1 MLSSYHPCHWTSL
14 AMTSQD
20 NIYNLFNEIH
30 QDLKYILDKYNS
42 SKLSK
47 TDNAKLQQIVKQLQL
62 LRIEINRTLDT
73 QRQSKEQQN
82 LSQYFNN

>member
-1 MLSSYHPCHWTSL
+1 
-14 AMTSQD
+14 MTSQD

>member
-1 MLSSYHPCHWTSL
+1 
-14 AMTSQD
+14 MTSQD

-47 TDNAKLQQIVKQLQL
+47 TDNAKLQQIVKQLQQ
-62 LRIEINRTLDT
+62 LRIEINRVLNT
-73 QRQSKEQQN
+73 QQQSKEQQN

>member
-1 MLSSYHPCHWTSL
+1 MNTE
-14 AMTSQD
+14 D
-20 NIYNLFNEIH
+20 NIYNMFNEIH
-30 QDLKYILDKYNS
+30 QDLKYVLDKYNN

-47 TDNAKLQQIVKQLQL
+47 TDNAKLQQIVKQIQQL
-62 LRIEINRTLDT
+62 RMEINRLLDK